1 MHKRDWQMGG
11 QMGWKRR
18 LIQVCMLV
26 LSCLAGSMA
35 QAQGPDHREQLLAT
49 IHVHSTAST
58 GELTIE
64 ALAQRAEQLGLDV
77 LILTDNF
84 SLRYEYGLW
93 PLRGILKRQVRF
105 PSVLEYG
112 IERYLDEIAAAQS
125 RHPKLII
132 LPGVEVAPYYYWTG
146 SLVERNLTMHNAQR
160 NLLVFGL
167 TKPEDYR
174 SLPASGN
181 PGSYTLDW
189 RGAANGAPI
198 LLVVPALL
206 LWRPRR
212 PASDRRSLRRSVA
225 CVLVVLAVALVANAW
240 PLSQSAFSSYDDQLG
255 YRPYQALI
263 DDVKDK
269 GGLVFWSLAEARDF
283 HEIDAGLL
291 GTVRVKTE
299 PHPEAMLMT
308 TGYTG
313 FGGLYQ
319 EGRTSINPGELWDRL
334 LHVSM
339 VEQRPAPV
347 LIGELALHGLND
359 ADKDLHRLVTS
370 LWVKERTKVG
380 VLEAL
385 QSGHSYA
392 AGDSHHH
399 VQLRLDE
406 FRVVS
411 QGGAKSA
418 SIGDRLDPGVARD
431 LTVLLSIKARD
442 GGRHPVKV
450 RVIRSGQVVAHWTG
464 ETPFHVDWLD
474 DGVPTAESMI
484 YRVEVTGSGELLSN
498 PIVVGPILET
508 IAVSSQP
515 SALSS
520 GKMSTPKL
528 KPDS

>member
-1 MHKRDWQMGG
+1 MHKRDWQMGVA
-11 QMGWKRR
+11 RR
-18 LIQVCMLV
+18 LLVCMMV
-26 LSCLAGSMA
+26 LSWLPGSIA
-35 QAQGPDHREQLLAT
+35 QAQGPDDREQLLAT

-146 SLVERNLTMHNAQR
+146 SLVQRNLTMHNAQR

-174 SLPASGN
+174 SLPVSGN
-181 PGSYTLDW
+181 PGSYTFDW
-189 RGAANGAPI
+189 RGVVNGAPI
-198 LLVVPALL
+198 LLVVPALM
-206 LWRPRR
+206 LWRLPRR
-212 PASDRRSLRRSVA
+212 ASDRRSLRRSVA

-240 PLSQSAFSSYDDQLG
+240 PLSQSAFSSYNDQLG

-269 GGLVFWSLAEARDF
+269 GGLVFWSLSEARDF
-283 HEIDAGLL
+283 HEIDVGLL
-291 GTVRVKTE
+291 GTVTVKTE
-299 PHPEAMLMT
+299 PHPEAMLLT

-334 LHVSM
+334 LYVSM
-339 VEQRPAPV
+339 SERRPTPV

-370 LWVKERTKVG
+370 LWVKERTRVG

-385 QSGHSYA
+385 RSGHSYA

-399 VQLRLDE
+399 IQLRLDE
-406 FRVVS
+406 FRVVC
-411 QGGAKSA
+411 QGGTKSA
-418 SIGDRLDPGVARD
+418 SVGDRLDPGAARD
-431 LTVLLSIKARD
+431 LMVLLSVTARD
-442 GGRHPVKV
+442 DGHHPVKV
-450 RVIRSGQVVAHWTG
+450 RVIRSGQVLVQLAG
-464 ETPFHVDWLD
+464 ETPFRVNWPDAT
-474 DGVPTAESMI
+474 VPTAEPLA
-484 YRVEVTGSGELLSN
+484 YRVEITGSGELLSN
-498 PIVVGPILET
+498 PILVGPVLET
-508 IAVSSQP
+508 NAVSSQP

-520 GKMSTPKL
+520 GKTSTPKL
-528 KPDS
+528 KPVS